1 MCGVCGF
8 TFPAPQAESRSRDL
22 EAMLASMSHRGPDGQ
37 GTFVSCGVALGHRR
51 LAIIDL
57 RSGDQPMTGPSG
69 CSIVFNGEI
78 YNYREL
84 RTELESGGRA
94 FATTSDTE
102 VLLAAYEEWDHAFLD
117 RMIGMFAFAIHDP
130 RRGKIVLGRDRLG
143 KKPLYFA
150 TTPVGLAFASEIK
163 ALLALPQVRAD
174 LDINLRAVRDYLALG
189 YILAPKTIYA
199 NITRLSPGCLAFYD
213 LPGKRIEIRR
223 YYHPEAA
230 YQAPKLAFNMQT
242 VECFDALLAD
252 AVRLRLRSDV
262 PVGVFLSGGLDSSA
276 VTACLGRADADVRLF
291 TARFSQNSF
300 DESPHAEAVAR
311 HLGMQV
317 TCVDQ
322 PLPDTSELSRIVWH
336 FDEPFCDTSMIPTYN
351 ISRSAAGQV
360 KVILGGDGADE
371 LLAGYVTYRA
381 DKLKCL
387 TDLAPKAALGL
398 VARLFRRFVAPS
410 YKKVSWDYKASRFL
424 AGASYSPERAHY
436 FWRTIFDDNEVADI
450 LTTESMESL
459 GGYHPFSSFRR
470 AYEMLPGQSAL
481 SRHLFTD
488 MQTWLPDDILV
499 KCDRMSMAHSLEL
512 RVPFLDHRLVE
523 LVARLP
529 DKAKMS
535 GLNQKVVLKRAMAER
550 LPRAILARAK
560 KGFNFPAYCI
570 SSQSLEP
577 PAGPGIFRKGF
588 RLSPQREDVTY
599 KSFNLLILGIWYEMY
614 ERFRVTNRWEPL
626 S

>member
-230 YQAPKLAFNMQT
+230 CQAPKLAFNMQT

-252 AVRLRLRSDV
+252 AVRL
-262 PVGVFLSGGLDSSA
+262 
-276 VTACLGRADADVRLF
+276 
-291 TARFSQNSF
+291 
-300 DESPHAEAVAR
+300 
-311 HLGMQV
+311 
-317 TCVDQ
+317 
-322 PLPDTSELSRIVWH
+322 
-336 FDEPFCDTSMIPTYN
+336 
-351 ISRSAAGQV
+351 
-360 KVILGGDGADE
+360 
-371 LLAGYVTYRA
+371 
-381 DKLKCL
+381 
-387 TDLAPKAALGL
+387 
-398 VARLFRRFVAPS
+398 
-410 YKKVSWDYKASRFL
+410 
-424 AGASYSPERAHY
+424 
-436 FWRTIFDDNEVADI
+436 
-450 LTTESMESL
+450 
-459 GGYHPFSSFRR
+459 
-470 AYEMLPGQSAL
+470 
-481 SRHLFTD
+481 
-488 MQTWLPDDILV
+488 
-499 KCDRMSMAHSLEL
+499 SMAHSLEL

-550 LPRAILARAK
+550 LPRSILARAK

-599 KSFNLLILGIWYEMY
+599 KSFNLLILGIWYEIY

>member
-69 CSIVFNGEI
+69 CTIVFNGEI

-117 RMIGMFAFAIHDP
+117 
-130 RRGKIVLGRDRLG
+130 
-143 KKPLYFA
+143 
-150 TTPVGLAFASEIK
+150 
-163 ALLALPQVRAD
+163 
-174 LDINLRAVRDYLALG
+174 
-189 YILAPKTIYA
+189 
-199 NITRLSPGCLAFYD
+199 
-213 LPGKRIEIRR
+213 
-223 YYHPEAA
+223 
-230 YQAPKLAFNMQT
+230 
-242 VECFDALLAD
+242 
-252 AVRLRLRSDV
+252 
-262 PVGVFLSGGLDSSA
+262 
-276 VTACLGRADADVRLF
+276 
-291 TARFSQNSF
+291 
-300 DESPHAEAVAR
+300 
-311 HLGMQV
+311 
-317 TCVDQ
+317 
-322 PLPDTSELSRIVWH
+322 
-336 FDEPFCDTSMIPTYN
+336 
-351 ISRSAAGQV
+351 
-360 KVILGGDGADE
+360 
-371 LLAGYVTYRA
+371 
-381 DKLKCL
+381 
-387 TDLAPKAALGL
+387 
-398 VARLFRRFVAPS
+398 
-410 YKKVSWDYKASRFL
+410 
-424 AGASYSPERAHY
+424 
-436 FWRTIFDDNEVADI
+436 
-450 LTTESMESL
+450 
-459 GGYHPFSSFRR
+459 
-470 AYEMLPGQSAL
+470 
-481 SRHLFTD
+481 
-488 MQTWLPDDILV
+488 
-499 KCDRMSMAHSLEL
+499 
-512 RVPFLDHRLVE
+512 HRLVE
-523 LVARLP
+523 LVAMLP

-535 GLNQKVVLKRAMAER
+535 GLSQKVVLKRAMAER
-550 LPRAILARAK
+550 LPRSILARAK